1 MKSTLKWVAIVGGGV
16 VVMLIAALLVIPLF
30 VDLKTYK
37 PMIEERVGAV
47 TGRPFA
53 LGGDLKLS
61 LFPWAG
67 LSLSDLR
74 LGNPPGFAEKDL
86 LTVESFDVRVK
97 LLPLI
102 FRDIQVQRF
111 VLKGPRLVL
120 ERLKNGRGNWEGI
133 GAVDRGVAPAKT
145 EGKPATASGGGR
157 FPISSLLVGEF
168 TVSGG
173 SLVWIDHTG
182 PQRREVTDFN
192 LSLSDVSLDK
202 PIGVLLAALLD
213 GKPLSLEGQVGP
225 VGPMLGKGTVPIAL
239 TVSALE
245 TVSLTVTGGVTDPVA
260 APRFDLALA
269 LAPFSPRTLLAAMTP
284 PVALQTADP
293 QALGQVGLKVDLQGD
308 TRQVSGRNGRL
319 ELDDTLVVFA
329 FDAAEFQQP
338 KVSFQLE
345 ADQIDLDRYLPSA
358 GDQKPAAAGAP
369 GSAKGAAKPA
379 PDLNLLRRLVLDAS
393 VKIGELKAAK
403 ARVQDLNLRLSG
415 RNGLFRVEPLTLNL
429 YQGDLAVNGTLN
441 LQSDTPRTE
450 LALQMKDVQAGPL
463 LKDMMDADYLTGAA
477 RAEVQLR
484 MAGMDAGAVKPTLN
498 GKGNV
503 VFSQGSVK
511 GLDLLGMVR
520 NAAAAFGLGAAGASR
535 PQTDFTELKAPFTL
549 EKGVFKTAAT
559 TLQSPLLQVQAA
571 GQADLVRETLDF
583 RIDPRFVAPLQ
594 GQADTA
600 APAGVT
606 VPVLVSGTFDRP
618 SFQPDLKGLVQ
629 QHFGEELQGIQQKIE
644 KGEFKKDDLKS
655 LEKKAKGLLKG
666 LPFGN

>member
-16 VVMLIAALLVIPLF
+16 VVVLVVALLVIPTF
-30 VDLKTYK
+30 VDLQTYK
-37 PMIEERVGAV
+37 PMIEARVSAA

-74 LGNPPGFAEKDL
+74 LGNPPGFTEKDL
-86 LTVESFDVRVK
+86 LTVDSFDLRVK

-102 FRDIQVQRF
+102 FRDIQVERF

-120 ERLKNGRGNWEGI
+120 ERLKDGRDNWKGI
-133 GAVDRGVAPAKT
+133 GAVDRGAAPAKA
-145 EGKPATASGGGR
+145 EEKPAAASGGDR
-157 FPISSLLVGEF
+157 LPITSLMVGELA
-168 TVSGG
+168 VSGG
-173 SLVWIDHTG
+173 SLVWIDHSG
-182 PQRREVTDFN
+182 PKRREVTDFN
-192 LSLSDVSLDK
+192 LNLSDVSLDK
-202 PIGVLLAALLD
+202 PIGVLLSALLD
-213 GKPLSLEGQVGP
+213 GKPLSLEGRVGP
-225 VGPMLGKGTVPIAL
+225 VGPIPGKGTVPIAL

-245 TVSLTVTGGVTDPVA
+245 AVSLTVSGRVVDPVD
-260 APRFDLALA
+260 APRFNLTVV
-269 LAPFSPRTLLAAMTP
+269 LAPFSPRKLLAAMDP

-293 QALGQVGLKVDLQGD
+293 QALQQVGLKIELQGD
-308 TRQVSGRNGRL
+308 TRQISGRNGRL
-319 ELDDTLVVFA
+319 ELDGALLDFA
-329 FDAAEFQQP
+329 FDVAQFQQP
-338 KVSFQLE
+338 KVSFKLE
-345 ADQIDLDRYLPSA
+345 ADQIDLDRYLISTE
-358 GDQKPAAAGAP
+358 DQKQAVAGGP
-369 GSAKGAAKPA
+369 GSPNAAAKPA
-379 PDLNLLRRLVLDAS
+379 PDFTALRRLVLDAS
-393 VKIGELKAAK
+393 VKIGELKAAQ
-403 ARVQDLNLRLSG
+403 ARVQDLDLQLTAH
-415 RNGLFRVEPLTLNL
+415 NGLFRLNPLTLKL
-429 YQGDLAVNGTLN
+429 YQGEVVANGTLN
-441 LQSDTPRTE
+441 LQTDTPRTE

-463 LKDMMDADYLTGAA
+463 LKDLMGADYLTGAA

-484 MAGMDAGAVKPTLN
+484 MAGMDAAAIKPTLN
-498 GKGNV
+498 GKGDL
-503 VFSQGSVK
+503 VFSEGSVK
-511 GLDLLGMVR
+511 GLDLLGMAR

-535 PQTDFTELKAPFTL
+535 RQTDFTELKAPFTL
-549 EKGVFKTAAT
+549 ANGVFKTAET

-571 GQADLVRETLDF
+571 GQADLVGETLDF
-583 RIDPRFVAPLQ
+583 RISPHFVAPLQ

-655 LEKKAKGLLKG
+655 LQKKAKNLLKG